1 MDTLLFIKAAQVV
14 LSIIGCVLLASMAFA
29 FGRSPH
35 GGERVT
41 CIFLL
46 ASCIAINVWAVL
58 T

>member
-1 MDTLLFIKAAQVV
+1 MDALLLIKAAQVV
-14 LSIIGCVLLASMAFA
+14 LSIVGCVLLASMAFA
-29 FGRSPH
+29 FGRSQH

-41 CIFLL
+41 TIFLL